1 MFFVSAPA
9 TDLAETGESR
19 FQRYLG
25 LGVAREAARYA
36 DVFDVEAQ
44 WVERNTYKYT
54 DFVDEAA
61 Y

>member
-9 TDLAETGESR
+9 TNLAETGESR
-19 FQRYLG
+19 FQGYLG

-44 WVERNTYKYT
+44 WVERNTYNIPT
-54 DFVDEAA
+54 S
-61 Y
+61 